1 MPGIAIAL
9 LGAGRGLAEEPL
21 PGAAPAAGAIRF
33 NRDILPILSDTCF
46 ACHGPDENKRESDLR
61 LDNHEGAL
69 ADLGGRAGIVPG
81 KPDESEVFLRI
92 TEADPSMRMPPAES
106 GKTLSEHQIERIRR
120 WIEEGADW
128 QEHWSYTPLER
139 PELPA
144 VSDESLVA
152 NPIDRFVLARL
163 DELGMRPSA
172 SADRVTLVRRLYFDL
187 VGLPPTPEQVSAFV
201 NDPTPDAY
209 ERLADSLLASP
220 HYGERMAMYW
230 LDLVRYADTT
240 GIHGDNHRDVAPY
253 RDYVIAA
260 FNENKPFDRF
270 AVEQL
275 AGDLLPEATLA
286 QKVASG
292 YNRMN
297 MTTAEGGAQ
306 AKEYIAK
313 YAADRV
319 RNASTVWLGVTL
331 GCAECHDHK
340 FDPFLTRDF
349 YSFAAFFAD
358 VQEQAVALPGPPV
371 PVPAP
376 HQAAELKQL
385 DDELAALKNTLNT
398 QTPELDSAQAAWEAG
413 ALEKTGRLPTLAAWH
428 AVGPFMAGSLDE
440 AFDTAYEPEGKVDLA
455 QTYREG
461 KLKWTPQ
468 PDWADGQIH
477 KLSGNNAATYLYR
490 TVLASRPM
498 QAELSLGSDDSLKVW
513 LNGQEMFARR
523 VARAAAPDQ
532 EKVVVNLV
540 EGDNRLL
547 IKVVNGGGESAF
559 YFGTEQSGLP
569 IDVARNLGTPVDKRS
584 EEQAAQLASYHRG
597 IAPLLDP
604 VRAQVAEL
612 EKSRAALDA
621 LIPRTLVSMSVEPR
635 VVRILPRGNWLDES
649 GEIVTPA
656 VPAFLKPLEVEGRRA
671 NRLDLAGW
679 LVSRDNPLTARGFVN
694 RLWKLAFGR
703 GLAMPLDD
711 LGAQGTW
718 PTHLELLD
726 WLAAEFADGGWDV
739 KQMVKLIVMSN
750 TYRQTSAASAE
761 VRQRDP
767 YNLYLARQSRFRLD
781 AEQVRDNALAISGLL
796 VPAVGGPSVK
806 PYQPAGY
813 WGHLNFPVREYEPGH
828 GAQLYRRG
836 LYTYW
841 CRTFLHPSLLAFDA
855 PSREECT
862 ADRNRSNTPLQAL
875 VLLNDPTYVEAAR
888 VFAEQ
893 IVRAGGSSTAD
904 RVAWAVRRALARE
917 PRPEELAVLER
928 LYQEHQLQY
937 AADRAAAEKLVDVG
951 EWPVPKDLDASELA
965 AWTSVARAILN
976 LHETITRY

>member
-1 MPGIAIAL
+1 
-9 LGAGRGLAEEPL
+9 
-21 PGAAPAAGAIRF
+21 
-33 NRDILPILSDTCF
+33 
-46 ACHGPDENKRESDLR
+46 
-61 LDNHEGAL
+61 
-69 ADLGGRAGIVPG
+69 
-81 KPDESEVFLRI
+81 
-92 TEADPSMRMPPAES
+92 
-106 GKTLSEHQIERIRR
+106 
-120 WIEEGADW
+120 
-128 QEHWSYTPLER
+128 
-139 PELPA
+139 
-144 VSDESLVA
+144 
-152 NPIDRFVLARL
+152 
-163 DELGMRPSA
+163 
-172 SADRVTLVRRLYFDL
+172 
-187 VGLPPTPEQVSAFV
+187 
-201 NDPTPDAY
+201 
-209 ERLADSLLASP
+209 
-220 HYGERMAMYW
+220 
-230 LDLVRYADTT
+230 
-240 GIHGDNHRDVAPY
+240 
-253 RDYVIAA
+253 
-260 FNENKPFDRF
+260 
-270 AVEQL
+270 
-275 AGDLLPEATLA
+275 
-286 QKVASG
+286 
-292 YNRMN
+292 
-297 MTTAEGGAQ
+297 
-306 AKEYIAK
+306 
-313 YAADRV
+313 
-319 RNASTVWLGVTL
+319 
-331 GCAECHDHK
+331 
-340 FDPFLTRDF
+340 
-349 YSFAAFFAD
+349 AAFFAD

-385 DDELAALKNTLNT
+385 DDELAALKSTLNT
-398 QTPELDSAQAAWEAG
+398 QTPQLDSAQAAWEAG
-413 ALEKTGRLPTLAAWH
+413 ALEKIGRLPTLTAWH

-440 AFDTAYEPEGKVDLA
+440 AFDTAYEPETAVDLA

-468 PDWADGQIH
+468 PDWADGQVH

-498 QAELSLGSDDSLKVW
+498 QVELSLGSDDSLKVW
-513 LNGQEMFARR
+513 VNGQEMFARR
-523 VARAAAPDQ
+523 VARAAAPAQ
-532 EKVVVNLV
+532 EKVVVNLA

-559 YFGTEQSGLP
+559 YFGAQQSGLP
-569 IDVARNLGTPVDKRS
+569 IDAARNLATPVDQRS

-604 VRAQVAEL
+604 VRAQVAEV
-612 EKSRAALDA
+612 EKSRAELDA
-621 LIPRTLVSMSVEPR
+621 MIPRTLVSMSVEPR

-656 VPAFLKPLEVEGRRA
+656 VPAFLKPLEAEGRRA

-679 LVSRDNPLTARGFVN
+679 LVSRGNPLTARVFVN

-828 GAQLYRRG
+828 GAELYRRG

-888 VFAEQ
+888 VFAEH
-893 IVRAGGSSTAD
+893 IIRSGGSNTAD

-917 PRPEELAVLER
+917 VRPAELAVLER
-928 LYQEHQLQY
+928 LYQEHQRQY
-937 AADRAAAEKLVDVG
+937 ADDRAAAEKLVAVG
-951 EWPVPKDLDASELA
+951 EWPVPKDLDAPELA